1 MHNKNKKAALELSIG
16 TIVIIV
22 IAMTMLILGLVLV
35 KNIFTGATVNV
46 KELDEKIR
54 KEITQLFTEEEADVV
69 VRLGLE
75 QTAKIKQGTDSFNIP
90 IGARTLD
97 GSNTDRS
104 RLKYKLTL
112 DSETADNCMKILG
125 KKQTETLF
133 KTHLNKFNSFDK
145 YEGANVFALVELT
158 IPKGTQTC
166 TQKVLVD
173 VIDTQTNEDVGG
185 NFFKIDII
193 KSGIF

>member
-1 MHNKNKKAALELSIG
+1 MYNKNKKAALELSIG

-22 IAMTMLILGLVLV
+22 IAMTMLILGLILV
-35 KNIFTGATVNV
+35 RNIFTGATENV
-46 KELDEKIR
+46 KELDEKVR

-69 VRLGLE
+69 VRLGSE
-75 QTAKIKQGTDSFNIP
+75 QTARIKQGTDSFNIP

-97 GSNTDRS
+97 GSNADRS

-112 DSETADNCMKILG
+112 DEESANNCMKIIG
-125 KKQTETLF
+125 KKNTEALF
-133 KTHLNKFNSFDK
+133 KTRLNAFNSFDK
-145 YEGANVFALVELT
+145 FEGSNVFTLIELT

-166 TQKVLVD
+166 TQKVFID
-173 VIDTQTNEDVGG
+173 ITDTQTNEDVGG
-185 NFFKIDII
+185 NFFKIDIT